1 MNSNLASKEEY
12 REELIN
18 GIIVAMS
25 PRPGW
30 NHISVAANIYRIFS
44 MYLLGKKCTAIPD
57 GCDLHLSEKDVLI
70 PDMMVVCDPDK
81 IKPNGVYGA
90 PDLVVEV
97 LSPSTLRNDR
107 THKKNI
113 YGQSGVKEYWLVDPI
128 SKSVEIYRAEG
139 TELVLH
145 DVYGLCSEWELE
157 KMTEEERASLVTHFK
172 CGLFDELDISLEDIF
187 YRTF

>member
-1 MNSNLASKEEY
+1 M
-12 REELIN
+12 
-18 GIIVAMS
+18 
-25 PRPGW
+25 
-30 NHISVAANIYRIFS
+30 
-44 MYLLGKKCTAIPD
+44 
-57 GCDLHLSEKDVLI
+57 HLTEKDVFI

-81 IKPNGVYGA
+81 IKSNGVFGA

-107 THKKNI
+107 THKKDI
-113 YGQSGVKEYWLVDPI
+113 CGQSGVKEYWLVDPI

-157 KMTEEERASLVTHFK
+157 KMTEEERAALVIHFK
-172 CGLFDELDISLEDIF
+172 CGLFDDLDISLEDIF